1 MLVRYD
7 LLVCGGRSGSVTM
20 MMYQMKWIR
29 IIMTENARNLSGK
42 NTTEDRMK
50 TELVNKLTWEDI
62 KEIDEAL
69 RALSEKFKLLDDDD
83 TQSMDEEYYSEV
95 IRRLHIKY
103 KTLPA
108 CRDRYKEI
116 LPVAEHIVGEKNRKE
131 RTFELTVLRCMV
143 ANKLRE
149 EGYTISDIGRVMR
162 YDHSTVSFY
171 LSKKADFLA
180 LPLMYEREVRWFN
193 AFDAALKN
201 GGD

>member
-1 MLVRYD
+1 
-7 LLVCGGRSGSVTM
+7 
-20 MMYQMKWIR
+20 
-29 IIMTENARNLSGK
+29 
-42 NTTEDRMK
+42 MK

-62 KEIDEAL
+62 QEIDKTIYEL
-69 RALSEKFKLLDDDD
+69 EESDYHDY
-83 TQSMDEEYYSEV
+83 EEYYSEV
-95 IRRLHIKY
+95 IRRLRIKY

-149 EGYTISDIGRVMR
+149 EGYKLSDIGTVMR

-171 LSKKADFLA
+171 LSKKADFFA

>member
-1 MLVRYD
+1 MPARYD
-7 LLVCGGRSGSVTM
+7 LPVCAGRSGLVTM
-20 MMYQMKWIR
+20 MMNPMKWIR
-29 IIMTENARNLSGK
+29 IIMMEDVRNLSEK
-42 NTTEDRMK
+42 NTTEDRMR

-62 KEIDEAL
+62 QEIDKTIYEL
-69 RALSEKFKLLDDDD
+69 EESDYHGY
-83 TQSMDEEYYSEV
+83 EEYYSEV
-95 IRRLHIKY
+95 IRRLQIKY

-108 CRDRYKEI
+108 CRERYKEI
-116 LPVAEHIVGEKNRKE
+116 LPIAEHIVGEKNRKE

-171 LSKKADFLA
+171 LSKKADFFA

>member
-7 LLVCGGRSGSVTM
+7 LHACAGKDGSAMTM
-20 MMYQMKWIR
+20 MNPMKWIR
-29 IIMTENARNLSGK
+29 IIMMEDVRNLSGK

-62 KEIDEAL
+62 QEIDRTIYEL
-69 RALSEKFKLLDDDD
+69 EESDYHGY
-83 TQSMDEEYYSEV
+83 EEYYSEV

-116 LPVAEHIVGEKNRKE
+116 LPIAEHIVGEKNRKE

-143 ANKLRE
+143 ANKLHE

-171 LSKKADFLA
+171 LSKKADFFA

>member
-1 MLVRYD
+1 
-7 LLVCGGRSGSVTM
+7 
-20 MMYQMKWIR
+20 
-29 IIMTENARNLSGK
+29 
-42 NTTEDRMK
+42 MK

-62 KEIDEAL
+62 KEIDEML
-69 RALSEKFKLLDDDD
+69 CALSKNFKLLDNDG

-95 IRRLHIKY
+95 IRQFRVKY

-116 LPVAEHIVGEKNRKE
+116 LPIAEHIVGEKNRKE

-149 EGYTISDIGRVMR
+149 EGYKLSDIGTVMR

-171 LSKKADFLA
+171 LSKKADFFA
-180 LPLMYEREVRWFN
+180 LPLMYEREVMWFN

>member
-1 MLVRYD
+1 
-7 LLVCGGRSGSVTM
+7 
-20 MMYQMKWIR
+20 
-29 IIMTENARNLSGK
+29 
-42 NTTEDRMK
+42 MK

-62 KEIDEAL
+62 QEIDKTIYEL
-69 RALSEKFKLLDDDD
+69 EESDYHGY
-83 TQSMDEEYYSEV
+83 EEYYSEV

-116 LPVAEHIVGEKNRKE
+116 LPIAEHIVGEKNRKE

-171 LSKKADFLA
+171 LSKKADFFA